1 MAEEIRVNRNSNGDQ
16 DVSYSR
22 NRSGSMVPWIILAV
36 LVVVIG
42 VVGFMFRD
50 KLFTNKSATDKQT
63 SSGYQAV
70 FLTNGQVYF
79 GKLANASSDYVTLT
93 DIYYLQVTQPALQG
107 SQQNGGSTAATQQ
120 QVATPESQPQLS
132 LVKLGNEL
140 HGPLDSMKINR
151 EQILFYE
158 DMKADAKVIEAI
170 NKYKADPTSG
180 QQAPAQAPAQ
190 QTPAPAGTQLGQ

>member
-16 DVSYSR
+16 DLSYRSNR
-22 NRSGSMVPWIILAV
+22 NGSMVPWIILVV
-36 LVVVIG
+36 LIVVIG

-50 KLFTNKSATDKQT
+50 KLFTNKSATDKQAV
-63 SSGYQAV
+63 SGYQAV

-79 GKLANASSDYVTLT
+79 GKLSDASGDYVTLT

-107 SQQNGGSTAATQQ
+107 SQQTGGTSSAQQ
-120 QVATPESQPQLS
+120 QPTAPEAQPQLS

-140 HGPLDSMKINR
+140 HGPVDSMKINR

-170 NKYKADPTSG
+170 NKYKADPNAG
-180 QQAPAQAPAQ
+180 QQSQAPAQT
-190 QTPAPAGTQLGQ
+190 QTPAQAQPIQ

>member
-1 MAEEIRVNRNSNGDQ
+1 MAEEIRVNGDQ

-22 NRSGSMVPWIILAV
+22 NRNGSMVPWIILAV

-50 KLFTNKSATDKQT
+50 KLFTNKSATDKQA

-107 SQQNGGSTAATQQ
+107 SQQTGGATAATQQ

-151 EQILFYE
+151 DQILFYE

-180 QQAPAQAPAQ
+180 QQSQAPSQVPAQTQTPAQAQPIQ
-190 QTPAPAGTQLGQ
+190 

>member
-22 NRSGSMVPWIILAV
+22 NRNGSMVPWIILAV

-50 KLFTNKSATDKQT
+50 KLFGVKSTTDAQT

-79 GKLANASSDYVTLT
+79 GKLSNASSDYVTLT

-107 SQQNGGSTAATQQ
+107 SQQTGGTAATQQ
-120 QVATPESQPQLS
+120 AAATTPETQPQLS

-170 NKYKADPTSG
+170 NKYKADPTAG
-180 QQAPAQAPAQ
+180 Q
-190 QTPAPAGTQLGQ
+190 QTPAQQQVPAAGGAGATQLGQ